1 MSPNPSVSV
10 RWYYR
15 VSVTGELPGYGE
27 DAPDATAL
35 WNRKYEDGSTD
46 WDTITK
52 IGDEGWEMV
61 NAFPVARRDGRTTAI
76 VFVFKRPQ
84 PQQLERVD

>member
-1 MSPNPSVSV
+1 METDESIKVK
-10 RWYYR
+10 WEYR
-15 VSVTGELPGYGE
+15 IAVTGELPGYLE

-35 WNRKYEDGSTD
+35 WKRKYKDGSTD
-46 WDTITK
+46 WDTVMR

-61 NAFPVARRDGRTTAI
+61 NVFPVARSDGRTTAI

-84 PQQLERVD
+84 PQ